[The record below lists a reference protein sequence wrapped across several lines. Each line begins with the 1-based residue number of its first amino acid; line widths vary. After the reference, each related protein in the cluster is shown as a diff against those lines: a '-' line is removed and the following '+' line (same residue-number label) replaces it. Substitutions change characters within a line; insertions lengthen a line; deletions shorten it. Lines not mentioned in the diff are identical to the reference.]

1 MANRRLFLK
10 GLASILPAGLLLKLQ
25 NSFGST
31 QDTVSSGRDYY
42 KEIGIKPFINAAAAY
57 SILGGRN
64 MWPEVVEA
72 MEYAGKRNVIMEELH
87 DKVGKRIALLIG
99 CEAAL
104 VSAGA
109 CSAMTLGT
117 AACLTGKNEDFI
129 RRIPDLR
136 GMKKEVIIQKA
147 HRFVYDHAVRN
158 CGVRLIEIETVEDVK
173 KAVNQETAMLFY
185 NYSNNEQGKIK
196 PKEFADLG
204 KKYNIPTLIDGSNI
218 LPPVEILSKFLN
230 LGFDLA
236 AFSGGKGLR
245 GPYSTGLLLGRK
257 DLIEAAR
264 LNNSPNSDTIGRGM
278 KVSKEEILGA
288 MVAVEFSLKFDY
300 SVEYVREGRLVNII
314 ADKVSS
320 IGGIRTEVIAAQSE
334 SGRPHLRLYWD
345 KSVIKIS
352 VEEAKKQL
360 AEGDPPIE
368 VCALELADGEF
379 EIGTA
384 MLKEEEIDTLVK
396 CLKRV
401 FMNAA

>member
-1 MANRRLFLK
+1 
-10 GLASILPAGLLLKLQ
+10 
-25 NSFGST
+25 
-31 QDTVSSGRDYY
+31 
-42 KEIGIKPFINAAAAY
+42 
-57 SILGGRN
+57 
-64 MWPEVVEA
+64 
-72 MEYAGKRNVIMEELH
+72 
-87 DKVGKRIALLIG
+87 
-99 CEAAL
+99 
-104 VSAGA
+104 
-109 CSAMTLGT
+109 
-117 AACLTGKNEDFI
+117 
-129 RRIPDLR
+129 
-136 GMKKEVIIQKA
+136 MKKEVIIQKA